1 MEFNSELYMVMGLIN
16 TTEGE
21 LEKKGYLSKKSEQGW
36 VLNCEDGCFDI
47 NPYTVCKNTGIQIR
61 GTFLYAYDLITY
73 NETLDRKECMGVIE
87 WDDYNKCYAVTTNA
101 LSRAKRSIC
110 KCNNIKVIGNVL
122 LSEDDERKFDNYSEQ
137 EFYCAEKDVEPEC
150 RSKQYLNKRAE
161 MFLPR

>member
-73 NETLDRKECMGVIE
+73 NETLRQEGMHGSDRVGR
-87 WDDYNKCYAVTTNA
+87 
-101 LSRAKRSIC
+101 L
-110 KCNNIKVIGNVL
+110 
-122 LSEDDERKFDNYSEQ
+122 Q
-137 EFYCAEKDVEPEC
+137 
-150 RSKQYLNKRAE
+150 
-161 MFLPR
+161 